1 MTGALISLAAL
12 PLALSRG
19 DIATYVSALFVV
31 YTILILLNILISF
44 VPRIPYSPWLR
55 AILDFITESTDP
67 YLNIFRSF
75 MRPVGGGGFA
85 FDLSPIFALIVL
97 GIVEAIVVG
106 ALS

>member
-1 MTGALISLAAL
+1 MSTLALL
-12 PLALSRG
+12 PLALSKS

-31 YTILILLNILISF
+31 YTILILLRILMSF
-44 VPRIPYSPWLR
+44 VPRMPYSPWLR
-55 AILDFITESTDP
+55 VVLDFISETTDP

-85 FDLSPIFALIVL
+85 FDLSPILALIVL
-97 GIVEAIVVG
+97 GIAEGIIVG